1 MYLIYMPN
9 QIKAIGGNFSSMA
22 FLLIIKKIIDR
33 VGK

>member
-22 FLLIIKKIIDR
+22 FLLIKKIIDR